1 MPLGSW
7 QLKTNQGAHRLGC
20 LDCGAHTLIGRLT
33 APRCPCC
40 GSRDLRSV
48 ATADAELRRQRDVR
62 DRSVQFGAAPLT
74 FAL

>member
-1 MPLGSW
+1 MPLSSW
-7 QLKTNQGAHRLGC
+7 QLKTNQGADRLGC
-20 LDCGAHTLIGRLT
+20 LDCGAHTLIGRLA

-48 ATADAELRRQRDVR
+48 AAADAELRRQRDVR
-62 DRSVQFGAAPLT
+62 DRSVQLGSPMT

>member
-1 MPLGSW
+1 MAHASW
-7 QLKTNQGAHRLGC
+7 QIRTNRGAHRLGC
-20 LDCGAHTLIGRLT
+20 LDCGAHTLIRRLS

-62 DRSVQFGAAPLT
+62 DRAVQLGVPPLS